1 MDGAQGSGRENL
13 LLQQQDERER
23 MGEAGYV
30 TLEHWSHYGV
40 QSINFTQ

>member
-1 MDGAQGSGRENL
+1 MDGAQGPRREDL

-30 TLEHWSHYGV
+30 KSKLS
-40 QSINFTQ
+40 